1 MSQFGHV
8 CPPPIT
14 SREGTQD
21 QYFAG
26 LNFSDVSQPNKHI
39 NIHFYISRLR
49 NPPSFYKNV
58 NIDRPGEVVE
68 VRGGGIE
75 VAVGIPFPTLPVT
88 FHFGWKVTG
97 RVTWKVT

>member
-1 MSQFGHV
+1 MSV
-8 CPPPIT
+8 SI
-14 SREGTQD
+14 REGTQD

-68 VRGGGIE
+68 VRGGESRLRLVFLFQLWLINPIQSE
-75 VAVGIPFPTLPVT
+75 VNIPPIFPPI
-88 FHFGWKVTG
+88 FP
-97 RVTWKVT
+97 

>member
-1 MSQFGHV
+1 MATCVLPLLVVS
-8 CPPPIT
+8 I
-14 SREGTQD
+14 REGTQD

-68 VRGGGIE
+68 VRGGAEIE
-75 VAVGIPFPTLPVT
+75 VAVGIPFPTLVNKPHPVR
-88 FHFGWKVTG
+88 G
-97 RVTWKVT
+97 